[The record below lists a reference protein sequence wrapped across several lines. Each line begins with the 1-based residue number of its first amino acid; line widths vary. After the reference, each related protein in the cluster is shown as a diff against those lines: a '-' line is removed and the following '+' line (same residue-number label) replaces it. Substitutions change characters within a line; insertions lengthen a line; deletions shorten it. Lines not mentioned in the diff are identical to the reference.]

1 MPKKNIDYSNTII
14 YKIYCKNTTVND
26 IYVGHTTNFI
36 KRKYQHKIACN
47 KLDYKLKIYNIIRS
61 NGGWENWD
69 MTEIATYNC
78 KNHTEARI
86 KEQEHYKLLKCSLPP
101 NKSNLSCEIS
111 KDTKD
116 TKKTQNNKQ
125 KFFCEYCD
133 FNCFK
138 LSDWNRHLSRPKHL
152 NNQQG
157 YNSATNDTTKTQKT
171 PTEFIC
177 KCGKH
182 YQYHSGLWRHK
193 KLCTGSNV
201 SLTIIDK
208 NTQQLTPDLVF
219 KLIEQNKE
227 LQQTLID
234 QNKTI
239 VELAQKS
246 VSHNTNTTNTNCG
259 NNNKTFNLQVFLNE
273 TCKDAINMSDFV
285 NQIQVSLSELEDT
298 GRLGYA
304 EGISKVFI
312 NKLNDINDQE
322 RPLHCSDSK
331 REIIYIKENNQWMK
345 DDENKSSLMNAIK
358 IVANKNIKQISEWQ
372 KVHPKFSDPSSK
384 ENDKYMKIV
393 LNSMSGSTKEECE
406 KNYEK
411 IARNITKEVVIKKTN
426 L

>member
-1 MPKKNIDYSNTII
+1 MATYFSKNSILENTYFYCDICDYKCSRPHHWKQHIITKKHQKHIFNAVDNSVNDTEKNIFE
-14 YKIYCKNTTVND
+14 CV
-26 IYVGHTTNFI
+26 
-36 KRKYQHKIACN
+36 
-47 KLDYKLKIYNIIRS
+47 
-61 NGGWENWD
+61 
-69 MTEIATYNC
+69 
-78 KNHTEARI
+78 
-86 KEQEHYKLLKCSLPP
+86 
-101 NKSNLSCEIS
+101 
-111 KDTKD
+111 
-116 TKKTQNNKQ
+116 
-125 KFFCEYCD
+125 
-133 FNCFK
+133 
-138 LSDWNRHLSRPKHL
+138 
-152 NNQQG
+152 
-157 YNSATNDTTKTQKT
+157 
-171 PTEFIC
+171 
-177 KCGKH
+177 CGKS
-182 YQYHSGLWRHK
+182 YKDRSGLWRHK

-201 SLTIIDK
+201 SLTIMDQ
-208 NTQQLTPDLVF
+208 NTQQLTPDIVF

-227 LQQTLID
+227 LQQTLMD

-246 VSHNTNTTNTNCG
+246 VTHNTTNTNCG

-372 KVHPKFSDPSSK
+372 KAHPKFSDPSSK

-411 IARNITKEVVIKKTN
+411 IARNITKEVVIKKAN